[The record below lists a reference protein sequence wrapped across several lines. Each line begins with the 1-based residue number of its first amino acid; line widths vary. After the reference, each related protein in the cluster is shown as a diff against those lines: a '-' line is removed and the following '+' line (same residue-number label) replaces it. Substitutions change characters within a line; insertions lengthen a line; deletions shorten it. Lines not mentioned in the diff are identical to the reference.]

1 MKRFIIGL
9 LIGVL
14 ITSTITFALADE
26 IQTFIAERAGFPI
39 LVDGQEVKLDMPAVT
54 IEGRTYLPLRALGEV
69 LGVTV
74 DWNADKG
81 QAEVW
86 KEGKPVET
94 TKPQGKYTPPD
105 DVLNNQDYIR
115 TDNNGIYYA
124 LPNYIADTLRPSGYK
139 ISGYDEVAMHLSMQ
153 KGAEHPIII
162 PLIVPDGVGVGCV
175 TYDYFVEHIM
185 PLAEK

>member
-1 MKRFIIGL
+1 MKRFFLGL
-9 LIGVL
+9 LISVL

-74 DWNADKG
+74 DWNAEKQ

-94 TKPQGKYTPPD
+94 AKPQGKYTPPD
-105 DVLNNQDYIR
+105 DIINNDSYIR
-115 TDNNGIYYA
+115 LGEDGIYYA
-124 LPNYIADTLRPSGYK
+124 SASYVAHYLQVDGGYK
-139 ISGYDEVAMHLSMQ
+139 YKGWNDETKVLVMQRGDDPPISLQMI
-153 KGAEHPIII
+153 KIHPIIY
-162 PLIVPDGVGVGCV
+162 GV

>member
-105 DVLNNQDYIR
+105 DVINNDSYILIK
-115 TDNNGIYYA
+115 DGCYYA
-124 LPNYIADTLRPSGYK
+124 TASYVADFLQIKGGYK
-139 ISGYDEVAMHLSMQ
+139 YKGWNDEAKILIMQRGNEPQIALQMVMIDGIHSG
-153 KGAEHPIII
+153 
-162 PLIVPDGVGVGCV
+162 V

-185 PLAEK
+185 PLAKK